1 MAHGFETEQ
10 RYMGGLA
17 GRKEKEGIIILKIV
31 GNIFL
36 KATFQPLRIHSLKAK
51 RDLTLY
57 V

>member
-17 GRKEKEGIIILKIV
+17 ERKEKEGIIILKIV

-36 KATFQPLRIHSLKAK
+36 KATFQPLRIHSLKAE